1 MKDGLV
7 DEIQSV
13 GHWRV
18 NLRPLVQ
25 LEQPLSFQQCSDLV
39 RDNAVS
45 IRGWDYPHISHR
57 QDNEGGWLRGDNFHE
72 NWCDW
77 WGHRE
82 FWRMYKSGQFLSYN
96 ALREDTSEEEQ
107 RGRRRGTLDILSAIY
122 SMTEFI
128 EFAHRLHVA
137 GPYRD
142 GVVIVIALRNTAGR
156 HLEVGPT
163 RMSFFDRKETG
174 AENINLERTLEVP
187 QIRDEHQAIAVNL
200 LLELFD
206 FFGWNPSREQI
217 AADQAKFYRRDFY

>member
-1 MKDGLV
+1 MKDGLL
-7 DEIQSV
+7 DKIQHV

-18 NLRPLVQ
+18 NLRPLVP

-39 RDNAVS
+39 RENSVS

-57 QDNEGGWLRGDNFHE
+57 QDDEGGSLRGENFHE
-72 NWCDW
+72 DWCDW
-77 WGHRE
+77 WDHHE

-96 ALREDTSEEEQ
+96 ALREDTSEDQ
-107 RGRRRGTLDILSAIY
+107 GRRRGSLDIINTIY

-128 EFAHRLHVA
+128 EFAHRLHDA
-137 GPYRD
+137 GPFRD
-142 GVVIVIALRNTAGR
+142 GVVIAIALRNTAGR
-156 HLEVGPT
+156 SLDVGPN
-163 RMSFFDRKETG
+163 RIPFFDRKETG
-174 AENINLERTLEVP
+174 AENINLERSLEVP
-187 QIRDEHQAIAVNL
+187 QIKGEHQVVAVDL